1 MVPALSKIFLYGFG
15 GVFDI
20 ENIYSAA
27 KIGLFKFNDFVFK
40 INMFLLE
47 GKEACFERIS
57 TRFGRRSTYVVI
69 GDRPEEENAAKQVCL
84 NLFRKELQLKFFLS
98 ILINS

>member
-1 MVPALSKIFLYGFG
+1 MT
-15 GVFDI
+15 
-20 ENIYSAA
+20 
-27 KIGLFKFNDFVFK
+27 LFFK

-69 GDRPEEENAAKQVCL
+69 GDRPEEENAAKQVYL
-84 NLFRKELQLKFFLS
+84 NFFVFEKS
-98 ILINS
+98 FN